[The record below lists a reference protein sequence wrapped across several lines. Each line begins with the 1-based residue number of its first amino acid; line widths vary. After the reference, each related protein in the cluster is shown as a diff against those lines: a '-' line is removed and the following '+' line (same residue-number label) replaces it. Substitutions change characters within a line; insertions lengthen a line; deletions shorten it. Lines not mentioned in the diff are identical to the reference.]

1 MGLLGKRKK
10 NPASEKRFLEIQQQ
24 LLKTASDQSFQL
36 RVIKE
41 KEVLSIIQMCGFSQ
55 KRHNSADFVDVALM
69 LLCLPPEL
77 GFVVALEFSNFAH
90 LVGFQPF
97 GTIMVA
103 IGNIDSLYHSMI
115 VRKSLLD
122 QRPELDLLLQS
133 KEFRIEK
140 AAKLLKAGFFICAE
154 GVTDAKEMYQTMSM
168 GPAVRKLFI
177 EEVQKEDEYLV
188 RLIIA

>member
-10 NPASEKRFLEIQQQ
+10 NPANEDRFAQIRQQ
-24 LLKTASDQSFQL
+24 LLKTASDQSFRL

-41 KEVLSIIQMCGFSQ
+41 EEVLSIIQMCDFSQ

-103 IGNIDSLYHSMI
+103 IGNIDSLYRPMI

-133 KEFRIEK
+133 EKPRIEK
-140 AAKLLKAGFFICAE
+140 AAKLLKTGLFISTE
-154 GVTDAKEMYQTMSM
+154 GVTDAKRMYKTISM
-168 GPAVRKLFI
+168 DPAVRKLFI
-177 EEVQKEDEYLV
+177 EEVQKEDENLA
-188 RLIIA
+188 RLIIT

>member
-10 NPASEKRFLEIQQQ
+10 NPANEDRFAQIRQQ
-24 LLKTASDQSFQL
+24 LLKTASDQSFRL

-41 KEVLSIIQMCGFSQ
+41 EEVLSIIQMCDFSQ

-103 IGNIDSLYHSMI
+103 IGNIDSLYRPMI

-133 KEFRIEK
+133 EKPRIEK
-140 AAKLLKAGFFICAE
+140 AAKLLKTGLFISTE
-154 GVTDAKEMYQTMSM
+154 GVTDAKRMYKTISM
-168 GPAVRKLFI
+168 DPAVRKLFI
-177 EEVQKEDEYLV
+177 EEVQKEDEDLA
-188 RLIIA
+188 RLIIT